1 MHPCRRLFDGL
12 VGELQLAVAGHLVG
26 RRVWHPHIVHHGAL
40 VLTDALL
47 AQRFVVAHA
56 EHVDGLVVLSAN
68 CILLLA
74 PLGERIEVA
83 SHLIRNHLLAR
94 LLPVHLV
101 AHY

>member
-56 EHVDGLVVLSAN
+56 EHVDGLVVLSAWAL
-68 CILLLA
+68 C
-74 PLGERIEVA
+74 
-83 SHLIRNHLLAR
+83 
-94 LLPVHLV
+94 
-101 AHY
+101 HYDWVSCCSGLELQ